1 MFLYRLLL
9 SINKIK
15 NFYSI
20 LQIFLVE
27 MYISPL
33 AFTKKSCPEGQL
45 FYRGLVGVELHEASP
60 GALDA
65 VASVILHVERELRY
79 AVAFVADG

>member
-27 MYISPL
+27 MYISPIIL
-33 AFTKKSCPEGQL
+33 YKKSCPIGQL
-45 FYRGLVGVELHEASP
+45 FYRGLVGIELHEASP

-65 VASVILHVERELRY
+65 VASVILHVEHERRY

>member
-20 LQIFLVE
+20 LQIFMVE

-33 AFTKKSCPEGQL
+33 ILYKKKLPNRTAFLSWISRDIAP
-45 FYRGLVGVELHEASP
+45 
-60 GALDA
+60 
-65 VASVILHVERELRY
+65 
-79 AVAFVADG
+79 

>member
-27 MYISPL
+27 MYISPI
-33 AFTKKSCPEGQL
+33 AIYKKTAQKDS
-45 FYRGLVGVELHEASP
+45 FFIV
-60 GALDA
+60 D
-65 VASVILHVERELRY
+65 
-79 AVAFVADG
+79 